1 MAIHAKCPHC
11 GTETQVDE
19 KYAGTSGPCRN
30 CGQTMSVPSANPFAA
45 QAGQGP
51 PPPGHISSPP
61 PKSGSGF
68 PIAAAIIGVLVVLM
82 MCGGVMVALLMPAV
96 QAAREAARRTQCM
109 NNMKQIELALLNYES
124 ANGHFPPAYTVDE
137 AGRPLHSWRTLIL
150 PYLEQGFIY
159 DQINLDEPWDSPANL
174 AVIGN
179 YAPPVYQCPSAAGAP
194 ATMHTSYLAVR
205 GPNAIFNET
214 PRSMGE
220 ITDGTS
226 ATLLIVETD
235 RTDIHWAEPG
245 DWDVESAQFVVN
257 GGPSEISSNHP
268 GMANIGMADGS
279 VQVVAE
285 GIGPQEL
292 EAMTTVAG
300 GD

>member
-30 CGQTMSVPSANPFAA
+30 CGQTMSVPAANPFAA

-51 PPPGHISSPP
+51 PPPGHVSSP
-61 PKSGSGF
+61 PKSGGGF
-68 PIAAAIIGVLVVLM
+68 PIAAIIIGVLVMLM
-82 MCGGVMVALLMPAV
+82 MCGGVMVALLLPAV

-109 NNMKQIELALLNYES
+109 NNMRQIELALLNYES
-124 ANGHFPPAYTVDE
+124 ANGQFPPAYTVDE
-137 AGRPLHSWRTLIL
+137 DGRPLHSWRTLIL

-159 DQINLDEPWDSPANL
+159 DQINLEEPWDSPGNL

-179 YAPPVYQCPSAAGAP
+179 YAPPVYQCPSGAGAP
-194 ATMHTSYLAVR
+194 TTMHTSYLAVR

-214 PRSMGE
+214 PRRFGE
-220 ITDGTS
+220 VTDGSSKTM
-226 ATLLIVETD
+226 LIVETD

-245 DWDVESAQFVVN
+245 DWDVESAQFIVN
-257 GGPSEISSNHP
+257 GGPGEIGSNHP
-268 GMANIGMADGS
+268 GMANVGMADGS
-279 VQVVAE
+279 IQVMSE
-285 GIGPQEL
+285 GVDPKVL
-292 EAMTTVAG
+292 ESMTTVAG